1 MWYTEPTILVLIL
14 ALVALILIAYASA
27 QHSRREAAELDK
39 AAKQIAADKC
49 HADTAMVDAD
59 KGSPFPSE
67 SAPRVIVNI
76 PPDFKPIQP
85 LPGDTSL
92 DGQKALLWYSV
103 FKEALDQM
111 HDGEWAT
118 SSQVDRAREVA
129 NAAVETCYG
138 SNPTGLP
145 NT

>member
-1 MWYTEPTILVLIL
+1 MWYNEPTILVFIL
-14 ALVALILIAYASA
+14 ALVTLILIAYASI
-27 QHSRREAAELDK
+27 QHSRRQAEVLVK
-39 AAKQIAADKC
+39 PN
-49 HADTAMVDAD
+49 DAD
-59 KGSPFPSE
+59 EPLWKTITQE
-67 SAPRVIVNI
+67 SRPQVVVNI

-118 SSQVDRAREVA
+118 SSQVDRACEVA
-129 NAAVETCYG
+129 NAAVEACYG
-138 SNPTGLP
+138 ANSTGLP